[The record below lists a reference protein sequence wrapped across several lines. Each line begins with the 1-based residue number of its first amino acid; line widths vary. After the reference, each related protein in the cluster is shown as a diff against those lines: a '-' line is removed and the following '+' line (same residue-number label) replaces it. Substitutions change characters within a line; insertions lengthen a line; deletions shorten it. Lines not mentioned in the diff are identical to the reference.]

1 MPLDALTSAE
11 ISLPATPDASQ
22 VRERIA
28 VLSRHVDLV
37 GLTDNHA
44 GKPRMSPLAAVALA
58 REQGVATVVHVSC
71 RDRNRLALRSQVIG
85 AAALG
90 SEGILCLYGDPVPDV
105 PRVRDYTTTKLLAEA
120 KEWAAPA
127 ELALGCVA
135 DPFGPDSEAE
145 LALLGRKV
153 AAGADFVQTQM
164 VFDPAGLAAFL
175 DQAAEGGK
183 LGDCRVHASVPVIR
197 TARMVDILN
206 QTLPCQIPEK
216 PAAQIAAGGG
226 IDLAVETA
234 MSLAALDRVHALHVM
249 SWGSE
254 EQAGQVAAAFRTA
267 RGAPAERRP
276 RLSAPQRGM
285 AVALN
290 SLRSGQSSTMVRTRS
305 RVERAASGEAG
316 RSIRRTNTA
325 RWVGDEGGHAE
336 HPGGVDGP
344 GVVVG
349 QGGRGAAGGDQLLD
363 LAGVDAGR
371 GHGRGQDLGV
381 VQVEALV
388 VAGREQGQV
397 DGREPLGQL
406 VTDGQAP
413 LEGPDPGARAR
424 RRAARPAPRPP
435 RDGPGRGRRPGSRP
449 RTGAPVSSA
458 RTTTSAAFL
467 ANGQR

>member
-1 MPLDALTSAE
+1 MSLDALTSAE
-11 ISLPATPDASQ
+11 ISLPATPDATQ

-71 RDRNRLALRSQVIG
+71 RDRNRLALRS
-85 AAALG
+85 
-90 SEGILCLYGDPVPDV
+90 EGILCLYGDPVPDV

-120 KEWAAPA
+120 KAWAAPA

-135 DPFGPDSEAE
+135 DPFGPDHEAE

-164 VFDPAGLAAFL
+164 VFDPAALATFL

-234 MSLAALDRVHALHVM
+234 MHLAALDRVHALHVM

-267 RGAPAERRP
+267 RGAPAERP
-276 RLSAPQRGM
+276 RR
-285 AVALN
+285 
-290 SLRSGQSSTMVRTRS
+290 
-305 RVERAASGEAG
+305 
-316 RSIRRTNTA
+316 
-325 RWVGDEGGHAE
+325 
-336 HPGGVDGP
+336 
-344 GVVVG
+344 
-349 QGGRGAAGGDQLLD
+349 
-363 LAGVDAGR
+363 
-371 GHGRGQDLGV
+371 
-381 VQVEALV
+381 
-388 VAGREQGQV
+388 
-397 DGREPLGQL
+397 
-406 VTDGQAP
+406 
-413 LEGPDPGARAR
+413 
-424 RRAARPAPRPP
+424 
-435 RDGPGRGRRPGSRP
+435 
-449 RTGAPVSSA
+449 
-458 RTTTSAAFL
+458 
-467 ANGQR
+467 